1 MAVIGIITKS
11 SNIMEIEK
19 GLEKYN
25 IKEKNIIIISEETIE
40 NIKNV
45 KFDIKNAGFIRPAG

>member
-19 GLEKYN
+19 ALKKYN
-25 IKEKNIIIISEETIE
+25 IKEKNIIIISS
-40 NIKNV
+40 
-45 KFDIKNAGFIRPAG
+45 